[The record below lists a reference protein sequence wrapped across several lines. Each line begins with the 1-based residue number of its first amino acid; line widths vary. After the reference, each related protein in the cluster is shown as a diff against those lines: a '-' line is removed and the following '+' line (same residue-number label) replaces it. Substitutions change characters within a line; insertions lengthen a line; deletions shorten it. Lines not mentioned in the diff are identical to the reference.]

1 MVRLIDNVY
10 DRGSTGNPLN
20 TPRIKR
26 TWFIDKI
33 GGPANSGSG
42 IDMAFD
48 WYTPDVAGTINTYRL
63 YHYNGNNWD
72 KLSAGTYATR
82 TRNLKYSGYTGTFS
96 PFSMGDEV
104 VLLPVN
110 WQNVA
115 CLREENNGTRI
126 NWATASE
133 TESDSFLVERATNAG
148 EFRRIGAIPASGN
161 SYTTR
166 RYSLL
171 DEQAPATTAFYR
183 IKQTDKQGN
192 GSYSEICQVNAA
204 GNKTE
209 TVKIFPNPAD
219 NNIYVLVSDGAEQG
233 GEIVISDIAGKE
245 VMRKAVQSNQT
256 TVSSEH
262 LTAGLY
268 TVQVII
274 PGKPTTTQK
283 ILIQHR

>member
-1 MVRLIDNVY
+1 V
-10 DRGSTGNPLN
+10 
-20 TPRIKR
+20 
-26 TWFIDKI
+26 
-33 GGPANSGSG
+33 
-42 IDMAFD
+42 
-48 WYTPDVAGTINTYRL
+48 
-63 YHYNGNNWD
+63 
-72 KLSAGTYATR
+72 
-82 TRNLKYSGYTGTFS
+82 
-96 PFSMGDEV
+96 
-104 VLLPVN
+104 
-110 WQNVA
+110 
-115 CLREENNGTRI
+115 REEKNGTRI
-126 NWATASE
+126 SWATASE
-133 TESDSFLVERATNAG
+133 TESDSFVVERATTAG
-148 EFRRIGAIPASGN
+148 EFRRIGAIPAAGN

-204 GNKTE
+204 GNKAE

-219 NNIYVLVSDGAEQG
+219 NNIYVLLADGAEQG
-233 GEIVISDIAGKE
+233 GEIIISDITGKE

-274 PGKPTTTQK
+274 PGKPATTQK